1 MAELTPLLNRFLTS
15 VMCLLGAGILLCLVR
30 CIRGPRYTDRI
41 VALNVICTLVIL
53 LICILAYGLR
63 QSYLM
68 DVAIL
73 YGLLNLLAIA
83 VLSRITIAHHR
94 RRKRGD
100 RQ

>member
-1 MAELTPLLNRFLTS
+1 MVEMTPVLASFLS
-15 VMCLLGAGILLCLVR
+15 GVMCLLGVGILLCL
-30 CIRGPRYTDRI
+30 IRAIKGPRYTDRI

-53 LICILAYGLR
+53 LICILSYVLH

-83 VLSRITIAHHR
+83 VLSRVTIAHHR
-94 RRKRGD
+94 KRKEKGE
-100 RQ
+100 